1 MPATESNVSQHTV
14 VIVDDDLDLLDNVR
28 LMLQTR
34 GIRNIVKVSSG
45 NDLLQTLS
53 GTPASVLVLDWIMP
67 GLSGTELLQEV
78 LLAHPD
84 LPVIILTALNDIQTA
99 VECMRQGAFD
109 FITKPVEPNRL
120 VSSIHKA
127 FQINELHY
135 QNRMLKSSLLDD
147 APARPELF
155 QDVVGGSR
163 KMAAIFRYIE
173 SLASSRNPVL
183 ITGESGVGKEVIARA
198 IHRASG
204 LTGEFVALN
213 VAGLDDLMFSDTLF
227 GHKKGAFTGANERRD
242 GLLKKAENGTIFLDE
257 IGDLS
262 MDMQLKLLRLVQEKE
277 YYRLGS
283 DALIKTNARIIAA
296 TNRNFKAL
304 ITEGRFR
311 HDLYHRLSNHEFAIP
326 PLRDRTEDIL
336 PLLRH
341 FVAQAAASLHK
352 PVPEISPQV
361 WDILSRYQFPGN
373 VRELENKSIN
383 AVTMNTSGTL
393 TMKDFPGIS
402 AKRIAA
408 GPATSRP
415 FGDETPPVFQM
426 TCNSFPTLEAVER
439 YTIDEALRQNGGN
452 RSSAAEMLGISRMT
466 LIRKIGGKSGGA
478 TS

>member
-1 MPATESNVSQHTV
+1 
-14 VIVDDDLDLLDNVR
+14 
-28 LMLQTR
+28 
-34 GIRNIVKVSSG
+34 
-45 NDLLQTLS
+45 
-53 GTPASVLVLDWIMP
+53 
-67 GLSGTELLQEV
+67 
-78 LLAHPD
+78 
-84 LPVIILTALNDIQTA
+84 
-99 VECMRQGAFD
+99 
-109 FITKPVEPNRL
+109 
-120 VSSIHKA
+120 
-127 FQINELHY
+127 
-135 QNRMLKSSLLDD
+135 
-147 APARPELF
+147 
-155 QDVVGGSR
+155 
-163 KMAAIFRYIE
+163 
-173 SLASSRNPVL
+173 
-183 ITGESGVGKEVIARA
+183 VGKEVIARA
-198 IHRASG
+198 IHRVSG
-204 LTGEFVALN
+204 LSGEFVALN

-304 ITEGRFR
+304 IAEGRFR

-326 PLRDRTEDIL
+326 PLRERPEDIL

-341 FVAQAAASLHK
+341 FVALAAAAQSK
-352 PVPEISPQV
+352 PVPDISPQV

-373 VRELENKSIN
+373 VRELENKTTN

-402 AKRIAA
+402 AKRVSA
-408 GPATSRP
+408 GPITSRP
-415 FGDETPPVFQM
+415 LDDETPPVFQM

-466 LIRKIGGKSGGA
+466 LIRKISGKSGG
-478 TS
+478 